1 MLRAPIHFRK
11 EDEAIDK
18 LRVGVIGLG
27 HVAQVCH
34 LPGMA
39 SAELAGAVA
48 GAELQKSVRDDVCA
62 RWQLNA
68 YDDSVEMIRRE
79 ELDIVSVL
87 TGPRHSAD
95 VACRAADEGVNI
107 LMEKPM
113 ALTVDDAEAIA
124 DRCRENGVKL
134 FYGESFR
141 FFPTLRKAKE
151 ILDSRQLGKFQLLL
165 ETVIGGAGASGF
177 EEYGIYP
184 EGAPGSGPMGLTDH
198 GIHLV
203 DIFRWLA
210 DEEVSWVFG
219 RGNRAG
225 SPPMTEFLTMGTE
238 SGAVAQFVANEA
250 TVPSD
255 RPEEGIHSLGPYN
268 GDGPAWDPNP
278 ISFRI
283 HCAEGA
289 LRAFPYANKLYRFS
303 TEGHEQVEVRDCP
316 HPGQFGLQIDS
327 FARSIIDDSEPEI
340 TSNDGIMALRAV
352 LGAYDSFG

>member
-1 MLRAPIHFRK
+1 MRRAPIQEWQ
-11 EDEAIDK
+11 EDEAIAE

-39 SAELAGAVA
+39 SAKLAKAVA
-48 GAELQKSVRDDVCA
+48 GAELQKSVREEVCA
-62 RWQLNA
+62 RWNLNA
-68 YDDSVEMIRRE
+68 YDDYGEMIRRE

-87 TGPRHSAD
+87 TGPRYSTD
-95 VACRAADEGVNI
+95 VACRVADAGINTLV
-107 LMEKPM
+107 EKPM
-113 ALTVDDAEAIA
+113 ALSIGDAEAITS
-124 DRCRENGVKL
+124 RCRENGVKL

-151 ILDSRQLGKFQLLL
+151 ILDSGQLGRFQLLL
-165 ETVIGGAGASGF
+165 ETVVGGAGASGF
-177 EEYGIYP
+177 EAYGIYP

-198 GIHLV
+198 GIHMV
-203 DIFRWLA
+203 DVFRWFA
-210 DEEVSWVFG
+210 GEEIAWVFG

-225 SPPMTEFLTMGTE
+225 SPPMTEFMTIGTE
-238 SGAVAQFVANEA
+238 SGAVAQFVADEA

-255 RPEEGIHSLGPYN
+255 RPEEGIHSLGPYEG
-268 GDGPAWDPNP
+268 GDPAWDPNP

-283 HCAEGA
+283 HCTEGA

-303 TEGHEQVEVRDCP
+303 TEGQEQIEVLNCP

-327 FARSIIDDSEPEI
+327 FAKSIIDDTEPEI
-340 TSNDGIMALRAV
+340 TSRDGIMALRAV
-352 LGAYDSFG
+352 LGAYDCFE